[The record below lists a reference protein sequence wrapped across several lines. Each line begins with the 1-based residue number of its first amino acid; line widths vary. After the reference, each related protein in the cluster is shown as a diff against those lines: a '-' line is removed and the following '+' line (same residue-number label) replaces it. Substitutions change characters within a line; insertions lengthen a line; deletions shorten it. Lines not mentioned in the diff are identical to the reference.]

1 MSISLIEFNKTKQK
15 RQQKPK
21 KKKNNPDTQKYKR
34 FELYL
39 KFRKKNEKTAATQI
53 QFLTEK

>member
-21 KKKNNPDTQKYKR
+21 KKKNPDTQKYKR

-39 KFRKKNEKTAATQI
+39 KFRKKK
-53 QFLTEK
+53 